1 MRIAEATKPY
11 PRLRRK
17 GRYADER
24 ALWIMLIP
32 VVAYFVFFRYL
43 PMAGVAIAL
52 KKFSP
57 FLGFSDSPWNG
68 LEYFRQFFA
77 SIYFPRVLR
86 NTLVIGAYY
95 LLFAFPAPVAL
106 ALMLNSVASPPMKRT
121 FQTITLLPHFVS
133 FVVIAGLAVNMLSP
147 RTGVV
152 NLVIQALG
160 GESVFFMQ
168 KQEYF
173 KGIYTAIRIF
183 KETGYEAIVYLAAL
197 SAIDPTLY
205 EAAEVDGA
213 GRMRKLVSITLPSLI
228 PTIVLMFLVRIGNIV
243 SVSFE
248 EVLLLQNDVI
258 LETSEVISTYVYRRG
273 LIGAD
278 YSYATAVGLFETVVA
293 LALVIGSNAIARR
306 FRDAAS
312 LW

>member
-1 MRIAEATKPY
+1 LHKQTLAK
-11 PRLRRK
+11 
-17 GRYADER
+17 DS
-24 ALWIMLIP
+24 ALWVMLIP
-32 VVAYFVFFRYL
+32 VIVYFVLFRYV
-43 PMAGVAIAL
+43 PIAGVAISL

-57 FLGFSDSPWNG
+57 FLGFSASPWNG
-68 LEYFRQFFA
+68 LNYFKQFFT

-95 LLFAFPAPVAL
+95 LLFAFPAPVIL
-106 ALMLNSVASPPMKRT
+106 ALMLNAVKKRS
-121 FQTITLLPHFVS
+121 FKSLYQTITLLPHFVS
-133 FVVIAGLAVNMLSP
+133 FVVIAGIAVNMLSP

-152 NLVIQALG
+152 NLVLQAFG
-160 GESVFFMQ
+160 GESIFFMQ

-173 KGIYTAIRIF
+173 KGIYTGIRIF

-197 SAIDPTLY
+197 TAIDPTLY

-213 GRMRKLVSITLPSLI
+213 GRFRKLISITLPSLL
-228 PTIVLMFLVRIGNIV
+228 PTVVLMFLVRIGNIV

-293 LALVIGSNAIARR
+293 LALVVGSNSIARR
-306 FRDAAS
+306 FKDAAS